1 MVVVALSITGVI
13 NRTRA
18 LLAGRKGIRFF
29 QHVMNVRLQL
39 RKGSV
44 YSTTTTLLFRIAPCV
59 YLGAALIAF
68 LFIPVANLEPICS
81 FHGDIVFVAYLL
93 ALSRVALILAAMDT
107 GSSFETELMGDVKAG
122 FPSPAEDIREKLDL
136 IKLLVKHKAST
147 FFFRVDGVSMVDSG
161 MDEGDILIVDR
172 AIDPYNNCKAVCY
185 IDGEYTVKRVEMSD
199 KGVRLMPANE
209 NKTTYKPIEITSEN
223 NFLIWGVVTWVIKK
237 M

>member
-1 MVVVALSITGVI
+1 MELDKFVPHSID
-13 NRTRA
+13 
-18 LLAGRKGIRFF
+18 
-29 QHVMNVRLQL
+29 
-39 RKGSV
+39 
-44 YSTTTTLLFRIAPCV
+44 TTNS
-59 YLGAALIAF
+59 Y
-68 LFIPVANLEPICS
+68 
-81 FHGDIVFVAYLL
+81 
-93 ALSRVALILAAMDT
+93 
-107 GSSFETELMGDVKAG
+107 ETELMGEVKAG

-136 IKLLVKHKAST
+136 IKLLVKHKAAT

-209 NKTTYKPIEITSEN
+209 SKTTYKPIEITPEN
-223 NFLIWGVVTWVIKK
+223 NFVIWGVVSWVIKK